1 MLEDRRA
8 DIMKGSDLR
17 GHGDFVPAEKQFA
30 VPTRCTGTGPFPATG
45 VLQGLGLCTLSP
57 RRAAPWVMLV

>member
-8 DIMKGSDLR
+8 DIMKESDLG
-17 GHGDFVPAEKQFA
+17 GHRDFVPAEKQFA
-30 VPTRCTGTGPFPATG
+30 VPTGCMGTGPFPATR

-57 RRAAPWVMLV
+57 RRAARWLMLV